1 MKNVIIFAVGAG
13 VGSLLTWMFIKDK
26 YKQIADEE
34 IESVVQRFKDRR
46 RMEMEKEETEEPIEP
61 AKVDPVVSTY
71 NSIIDTMDYSV
82 TRDYA
87 ETDDI
92 YTVKVEVGEEIL
104 KPEIID
110 ADEFGDME
118 GYDTNTLTYYAD
130 GIIADDDG
138 DLVFEHKTLIGD
150 ALQHFD
156 ENNLVYVRNANELCD
171 YEIYKDSKTYAE
183 VFGELYPPVE
193 GVFE

>member
-46 RMEMEKEETEEPIEP
+46 RMEVEKEEPIEP
-61 AKVDPVVSTY
+61 VKVDNTVAQY

-118 GYDTNTLTYYAD
+118 GYDTDTLTYYSD
-130 GIIADDDG
+130 GIIANDDG
-138 DLVFEHKTLIGD
+138 NLVLEHKTLIGD

-171 YEIYKDSKTYAE
+171 YEIYKDDKTYAE
-183 VFGELYPPVE
+183 VFGELAYPVE

>member
-46 RMEMEKEETEEPIEP
+46 KNEVEKEDTIETT
-61 AKVDPVVSTY
+61 KVDNTVAKY
-71 NSIIDTMDYSV
+71 NSIIDTMDYSK
-82 TRDYA
+82 TTNYSNDN
-87 ETDDI
+87 DDL
-92 YTVKVEVGEEIL
+92 YTVKVEEKEEFI

-110 ADEFGDME
+110 ADDFGME
-118 GYDTNTLTYYAD
+118 DYDTETLTYYAD

-138 DLVFEHKTLIGD
+138 NLVFEHKTLIGD

-156 ENNLVYVRNANELCD
+156 EDNLVYVRNANELCD
-171 YEIYKDSKTYAE
+171 YEIYKDEKTYAE
-183 VFGELYPPVE
+183 VFGELTPPVE

>member
-13 VGSLLTWMFIKDK
+13 VGSLLTWMFVKDY

-34 IESVVQRFKDRR
+34 IESVVQRFKDRKKD
-46 RMEMEKEETEEPIEP
+46 EEEKEEPIETT
-61 AKVDPVVSTY
+61 KVDSTVTEY
-71 NSIIDTMDYSV
+71 NSIIDTMDYSNV
-82 TRDYA
+82 TNYS
-87 ETDDI
+87 DDDDL
-92 YTVKVEVGEEIL
+92 YTVKVEEKEEFI
-104 KPEIID
+104 KPMIID

-118 GYDTNTLTYYAD
+118 GYDTNTLTYYSD

-138 DLVFEHKTLIGD
+138 DLVFEHETLIGD
-150 ALQHFD
+150 ALKHFD
-156 ENNLVYVRNANELCD
+156 EDNLVYVRNANELCD
-171 YEIYKDSKTYAE
+171 YEIYKDEKTYAE